1 MLLGRRLEKTMW
13 LWRQSLSNEL
23 TVQECPITPKS
34 WKRKG
39 PAEAQEDLLTGNLT
53 GLKPLQDPWLT
64 DLPKP
69 INIPTAISLT
79 LTKSG

>member
-39 PAEAQEDLLTGNLT
+39 LEFLLEVM
-53 GLKPLQDPWLT
+53 KRVWLC
-64 DLPKP
+64 
-69 INIPTAISLT
+69 
-79 LTKSG
+79 